1 METTLFQKDRSFNT
15 SDPMFRDLMLGERQD
30 FLSMKKIVEKGR
42 KGKWRKGRVV
52 NPFWCASLDFQRES
66 IYDCALPA

>member
-15 SDPMFRDLMLGERQD
+15 SDPMFRDLILGERQD

-42 KGKWRKGRVV
+42 KGKWR
-52 NPFWCASLDFQRES
+52 
-66 IYDCALPA
+66 